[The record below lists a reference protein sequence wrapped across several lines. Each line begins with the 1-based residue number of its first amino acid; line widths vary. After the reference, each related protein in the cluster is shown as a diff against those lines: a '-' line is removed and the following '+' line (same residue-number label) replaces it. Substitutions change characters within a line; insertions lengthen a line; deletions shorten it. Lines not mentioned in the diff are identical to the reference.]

1 MKSMSFNT
9 AVSFLAA
16 VFLWPLAAA
25 LPAEPPLRVEPPASL
40 SSSINLPRDR
50 DVEVRVANVRELIA
64 QQNYASAIGIV
75 QSLLEENHS
84 EFVPIEPDA
93 LDLSRERYASVPH
106 ALRRLLVTLPA
117 DAMRLYEQQVGRAA
131 SDEFESAS
139 RRGDLESLRQ
149 IGVRFPVTRA
159 EVQALKFMA
168 SAALGSG
175 RTQLATATAHQ
186 LLRHPL
192 LDARDRPRIEML
204 LKAALR
210 AEALKLGDNPPN
222 QNTVGINE
230 SWRVNGLLSMD
241 DSSLLSEAFQEH
253 ETQSIDILPRGKPI
267 IRGNTICV
275 RSLRHVSAYELL
287 TGRELWTSRKSAD
300 DSAVM
305 TSNLSLRDLVA
316 RSLGKQVQADSVLA
330 SLSGDSEFVITVEAM
345 QPRMVVMPS
354 ESIMSRSNRI
364 AQKTAL
370 QARRLTDGQP
380 TWTFGGNGLL
390 PHRSA
395 ADGSDFLGAPCFFD
409 AELWGVAQSDSA
421 LLAYRLNRDNG
432 QLQGA
437 IKVGEASRGQA
448 VDADWRSISSQV
460 GVVGGELVLAT
471 NSGLIVAVDPIGR
484 VPTWAVRYPR
494 EDAPPEYAQLVGSQ
508 QNTSRR
514 RWWENWREGK
524 LLAMGS
530 QDRAAPKFV
539 LASTDRREVSAFE
552 IDGQLVWRRNIV
564 DGVCVAGPR
573 SSRLLVLTRHAVL
586 ILNADSGDVLTTL
599 PIPTP
604 TGEGD
609 WLAIDSAKYGLPTA
623 RGMQVIDVSTLTLSD
638 MSADNENPVSGSLVM
653 TPRGVVYQSIDAVVL
668 IPTATKPQPEAPVIP
683 ESSETVDSLHWAAR
697 KAQRANDRVIAF
709 KTFVRLLELNP
720 TGWKTVEEL
729 GPRRRVRFDRLV
741 VGELIDLLAGGLE
754 RESNQE
760 IQQRQQLHD
769 IISAAHQQAV
779 RSPDPFALQRFAQRF
794 GQLPPARDVWLNR
807 SSRIGLGYVPSSLPL
822 LSMSKDDDVPL
833 ALGAAVELVELFRSR
848 SYEDDARATVIAAPT
863 PPVILPMNESLRAS
877 IESLERLR
885 LSVADEP
892 KSVWPI
898 THPTVTEREMAQTNI
913 AFKTLPVIAEEGSLL
928 SRLDVSWHASG
939 SIVRFIGDGRSGD
952 WSLNLPTTRAFLR
965 RADRLAHGW
974 GIGHLLIV
982 QLGTELFA
990 ITPFDEN
997 GEARAR
1003 LLWSVD
1009 MAPAAEMHGHRL
1021 VPSRFG
1027 FTERDL
1033 QLLDAYDRPIGQV
1046 GPVQASY
1053 LCYQVEGRLVCLDTA
1068 AGQMLWERFDL
1079 PHDAVLSGDESS
1091 IFLTASGATTVLR
1104 AIDGKTSA
1112 NWKLQETFNS
1122 EFVDQVGHWQLRKRP
1137 SENADGIDL
1146 RTGKVV
1152 WSRELS
1158 VGDVLFRAD
1167 AHTLGCLAANGEVW
1181 FFSAATG
1188 KPLWPQADKGVRLQV
1203 PRPTR
1208 VEFITC
1214 IPNGVRYLLVVSGP
1228 RPHATVEAQFEA
1240 MMLRNPLV
1248 NGTLTAIERASGNVL
1263 WSHEVLE
1270 SAVLL
1275 DQPHSVPFLMLMSSP
1290 TNRGGTLL
1298 ELLDSRNGQEIF
1310 RRHSAAREGLPLIRP
1325 NSPQPWISLRSSNR
1339 EVRIDYAP

>member
-1 MKSMSFNT
+1 MKTMSFNT

-16 VFLWPLAAA
+16 VFLWPLAVA
-25 LPAEPPLRVEPPASL
+25 LPAEPPLRVEAPVSL

-50 DVEVRVANVRELIA
+50 DVEARFANARELIA
-64 QQNYASAIGIV
+64 QQNYASAIGII

-84 EFVPIEPDA
+84 EFVPIEPDP
-93 LDLSRERYASVPH
+93 LDISRERYASVPH
-106 ALRRLLVTLPA
+106 AVRRLLVTLPA
-117 DAMRLYEQQVGRAA
+117 DAMRLYEQQVDRAA
-131 SDEFESAS
+131 TDEFESAS

-159 EVQALKFMA
+159 EVQALKFVA
-168 SAALGSG
+168 SAALGAG
-175 RTQLATATAHQ
+175 RTQLAMATVQQ
-186 LLRHPL
+186 LMRHPL
-192 LDARDRPRIEML
+192 LDTRNRLRIEML

-210 AEALKLGDNPPN
+210 AETLKLGNDLPN
-222 QNTVGINE
+222 QTTVSTTE

-253 ETQSIDILPRGKPI
+253 ETQSIDILLRGKPI
-267 IRGNTICV
+267 IRGNTICI
-275 RSLRHVSAYELL
+275 RSLRHVSAYDLA

-300 DSAVM
+300 DAAVM

-330 SLSGDSEFVITVEAM
+330 SLSGDSEFVISVEAL
-345 QPRMVVMPS
+345 QPRMVVMPN
-354 ESIMSRSNRI
+354 EPIMSRSNRI

-370 QARRLTDGQP
+370 QARRLSDGQP
-380 TWTFGGNGLL
+380 AWTFGGGGLL
-390 PHRSA
+390 PNRSA
-395 ADGSDFLGAPCFFD
+395 ADGADFLGTPFFFD
-409 AELWGVAQSDSA
+409 AELWGVVQTDAA
-421 LLAYRLNRDNG
+421 LMAYRLSRNDG
-432 QLQGA
+432 QLQSA
-437 IKVGEASRGQA
+437 LKVGEASRGQV
-448 VDADWRSISSQV
+448 VDSDWRTIASQIGRV
-460 GVVGGELVLAT
+460 EGELILAT
-471 NSGLIVAVDPIGR
+471 NAGLIVAVDPVGR

-494 EDAPPEYAQLVGSQ
+494 EDAPPEFAQLVGSQ
-508 QNTSRR
+508 QNTGRR

-530 QDRAAPKFV
+530 QDRVAPKFV
-539 LASTDRREVSAFE
+539 LASTDRREVSTYG
-552 IDGQLVWRRNIV
+552 IDGQLVWRRSV
-564 DGVCVAGPR
+564 DDGVCIVGPR
-573 SSRLLVLTRHAVL
+573 DSRLLVVTRRAALVL
-586 ILNADSGDVLTTL
+586 NTVSGDVVKSL

-609 WLAIDSAKYGLPTA
+609 WLTTDSPTYWLPTA
-623 RGMQVIDVSTLTLSD
+623 RGIWSINVSTLEVAKR
-638 MSADNENPVSGSLVM
+638 SADAEELASGNLVM
-653 TPRGVVYQSIDAVVL
+653 TPRGIAHQSVDALAL
-668 IPTATKPQPEAPVIP
+668 IPTSTTPQPELRLNS
-683 ESSETVDSLHWAAR
+683 ESSETVDSLYLTARHAQQAGNSAA
-697 KAQRANDRVIAF
+697 AF
-709 KTFVRLLELNP
+709 KWFVRLLELNP
-720 TGWKTVEEL
+720 TGWKTVEEF

-741 VGELIDLLAGGLE
+741 VGELIDLLASGTAG
-754 RESNQE
+754 ESAQE
-760 IQQRQQLHD
+760 MKQRQQLRD
-769 IISAAHQQAV
+769 IISTAQQQAV
-779 RSPDPFALQRFAQRF
+779 RSLDPFALQRFAQRF
-794 GQLPPARDVWLNR
+794 GQLPPARNVWLNR
-807 SSRIGLGYVPSSLPL
+807 SARIGLGYVPSSLPL
-822 LSMSKDDDVPL
+822 LSMSKDDDMPL
-833 ALGAAVELVELFRSR
+833 ALGAAVELVELYRSR
-848 SYEDDARATVIAAPT
+848 SYEDDVRATVIAAPT
-863 PPVILPMNESLRAS
+863 PPVNGPVNESLRAS

-885 LSVADEP
+885 LNVADEP
-892 KSVWPI
+892 KSVWP
-898 THPTVTEREMAQTNI
+898 TTTPAVTEREMAQTNI

-928 SRLDVSWHASG
+928 NRLDVSWHASG
-939 SIVRFIGDGRSGD
+939 SMVRFIGDGRSGE

-974 GIGHLLIV
+974 GIGHLLIM

-1021 VPSRFG
+1021 VPARLG
-1027 FTERDL
+1027 FAERDL

-1053 LCYQVEGRLVCLDTA
+1053 LCYQVEGRLVCLDLA

-1079 PHDAVLSGDESS
+1079 PHDAVLSGDEASL
-1091 IFLTASGATTVLR
+1091 FLTASGETTVLR

-1112 NWKLQETFNS
+1112 NWKLKETFES

-1137 SENADGIDL
+1137 AENADGIDL
-1146 RTGKVV
+1146 RTGQVA

-1158 VGDVLFRAD
+1158 AGDVLFRAD
-1167 AHTLGCLAANGEVW
+1167 AHTLGCLAADGDVS

-1188 KPLWPQADKGVRLQV
+1188 KPLWPQSENDLPLHVQ
-1203 PRPTR
+1203 RPTR

-1214 IPNGVRYLLVVSGP
+1214 IPNGARYLLVVSGP

-1248 NGTLTAIERASGNVL
+1248 SGTLTAIERTSGNVL
-1263 WSHEVLE
+1263 WSHELLE

-1290 TNRGGTLL
+1290 MNRGGTLL

-1310 RRHSAAREGLPLIRP
+1310 RRHTAAREGLPLIRP
-1325 NSPQPWISLRSSNR
+1325 NSPQPWITLRSSNR